1 MNFDMTDT
9 EIDAVLA
16 RFKMKT
22 VRVGTKFYLRFHST
36 FVDYTVV
43 EVKTDRK
50 VVVKRDDDGDLVFAI
65 SLRKDGTW
73 FRVGENPGAWD
84 KTFVMY

>member
-16 RFKMKT
+16 SFKMKT

-36 FVDYTVV
+36 CVDYTVV
-43 EVKTDRK
+43 EVKTNRK
-50 VVVKRDDDGDLVFAI
+50 VVVKRDDCGLEFPI

-73 FRVGENPGAWD
+73 FRVGENPGTWD
-84 KTFVMY
+84 KAFMMY